1 MAEDQGKDNS
11 FPSND
16 NLRSDSN
23 LSSEWEVIPEPP
35 TPLEEHKH
43 LIPPVAVSFILSYFM
58 YVFILSYY
66 TCVCSRAV
74 GRVDPNM

>member
-35 TPLEEHKH
+35 APLEEHKH
-43 LIPPVAVSFILSYFM
+43 LIPPVAVSFIL
-58 YVFILSYY
+58 
-66 TCVCSRAV
+66 
-74 GRVDPNM
+74 